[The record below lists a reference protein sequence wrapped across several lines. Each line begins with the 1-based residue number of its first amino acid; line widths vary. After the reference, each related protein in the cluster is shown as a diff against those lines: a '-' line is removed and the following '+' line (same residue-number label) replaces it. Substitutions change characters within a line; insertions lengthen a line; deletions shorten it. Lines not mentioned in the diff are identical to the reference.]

1 MQDPATVL
9 SRIQEP
15 TLHSIV
21 EIHPH
26 RAEGR
31 GYLVPASLHAYHGK
45 VDRHIRPDGDSY
57 IIFTTLLDAERA
69 IREAG
74 YEPALQQGARSFPD
88 RRVVLPKRD
97 N

>member
-1 MQDPATVL
+1 MHDRLAALP
-9 SRIQEP
+9 RHQESP
-15 TLHSIV
+15 LQSLV